1 MAWHGCIFADNSQRQ
16 SIAQVCG
23 PFPLHNQPTD
33 HIMTIITAKQN
44 ALENFASATDWM
56 ASFLDFQ
63 ISKLE
68 DGGENIDAG
77 RAGKLPE
84 TDQDPIW
91 N

>member
-1 MAWHGCIFADNSQRQ
+1 
-16 SIAQVCG
+16 
-23 PFPLHNQPTD
+23 
-33 HIMTIITAKQN
+33 MTTITAKLN
-44 ALENFASATDWM
+44 ALENFASATDWI

-68 DGGENIDAG
+68 EPSEDIDTG
-77 RAGKLPE
+77 VAGKLPE

>member
-1 MAWHGCIFADNSQRQ
+1 
-16 SIAQVCG
+16 
-23 PFPLHNQPTD
+23 
-33 HIMTIITAKQN
+33 MTIITAKQN

-68 DGGENIDAG
+68 DGGQDIDAG
-77 RAGKLPE
+77 KAGKLPE
-84 TDQDPIW
+84 TNQDPIW